1 MTQKDEWKKSL
12 ENKIEKRKKFIK
24 NVKELTDLAADAEE
38 RNKEDEAKLFF
49 VDHMPEPILV
59 ERGQPLILFEK
70 HDEERLNRYLPDF
83 SQITTEARNYI
94 IASGT
99 TDSSS
104 YAEIVETYRLSGGET
119 HPYTGGFTP
128 FEMKSIDEVSDVFT
142 SLAEEKAKKEN
153 LPPRLN
159 KINENLG
166 EMFTIALQNY
176 EKTNIGLG
184 MVHQSAMDLRA
195 VLQQLWG
202 GLVALAREKDPA
214 STKSHRFE
222 IAKQGD
228 RIFVVEC
235 LIADEVEKKKL
246 ISSLDI
252 LAKLYSDFS
261 RGDFGKNLLG
271 DDKEKLNGLYKL
283 WILTIND
290 IVNSVFSNIEF
301 QEQ

>member
-49 VDHMPEPILV
+49 VDHMPEQILV

-119 HPYTGGFTP
+119 PPYTGGFTP
-128 FEMKSIDEVSDVFT
+128 FEMKSIDEVWS
-142 SLAEEKAKKEN
+142 
-153 LPPRLN
+153 
-159 KINENLG
+159 
-166 EMFTIALQNY
+166 
-176 EKTNIGLG
+176 
-184 MVHQSAMDLRA
+184 
-195 VLQQLWG
+195 
-202 GLVALAREKDPA
+202 
-214 STKSHRFE
+214 
-222 IAKQGD
+222 
-228 RIFVVEC
+228 
-235 LIADEVEKKKL
+235 
-246 ISSLDI
+246 
-252 LAKLYSDFS
+252 
-261 RGDFGKNLLG
+261 
-271 DDKEKLNGLYKL
+271 
-283 WILTIND
+283 
-290 IVNSVFSNIEF
+290 
-301 QEQ
+301 

>member
-1 MTQKDEWKKSL
+1 MSQQEEWKKSL
-12 ENKIEKRKKFIK
+12 ENKIEKRKEFIK
-24 NVKELTDLAADAEE
+24 NVKELTDLAAEAEE

-49 VDHMPEPILV
+49 VEHMPEPILV
-59 ERGQPLILFEK
+59 ERGHPLFLFEK
-70 HDEERLNRYLPDF
+70 HGEEQLNRYLPGL
-83 SQITTEARNYI
+83 SQITAEARKYI
-94 IASGT
+94 NTSGT

-104 YAEIVETYRLSGGET
+104 YAEIVETYRLSDEGT
-119 HPYTGGFTP
+119 PPYTGGITP
-128 FEMKSIDEVSDVFT
+128 IELKSIVEVSIVF
-142 SLAEEKAKKEN
+142 SGLAEEKAKKEN

-166 EMFTIALQNY
+166 DMFTIARQNY

-214 STKSHRFE
+214 TTKNHRLE
-222 IAKQGD
+222 MAKQGD
-228 RIFVVEC
+228 RILVVEC
-235 LIADEVEKKKL
+235 LIVDEVEKKKL

-261 RGDFGKNLLG
+261 AGDFGKNLLG

-283 WILTIND
+283 WILAIND
-290 IVNSVFSNIEF
+290 IVNSVFSNVEF
-301 QEQ
+301 QE

>member
-1 MTQKDEWKKSL
+1 MSKKEEWKKAL
-12 ENKIEKRKKFIK
+12 ENKIEKSKEFIR
-24 NVKELTDLAADAEE
+24 NVKELTQVASEAEE

-49 VDHMPEPILV
+49 VEHMPEPILI
-59 ERGQPLILFEK
+59 ERGQPLFLFEK
-70 HDEERLNRYLPDF
+70 HDEEQLNRYLPGL
-83 SQITTEARNYI
+83 SQITADARKYI
-94 IASGT
+94 NTSGT
-99 TDSSS
+99 STSSA
-104 YAEIVETYRLSGGET
+104 YAEIVRTYRLSEAGISPFTE
-119 HPYTGGFTP
+119 GFTP
-128 FEMKSIDEVSDVFT
+128 IEVKSIEEVSIVF
-142 SLAEEKAKKEN
+142 SELAEEKAKKEN

-166 EMFTIALQNY
+166 DMFTIASQNY
-176 EKTNIGLG
+176 KKTNIGLV

-202 GLVALAREKDPA
+202 GLVSLARGKNPA
-214 STKSHRFE
+214 GTKSHRFE
-222 IAKQGD
+222 MAKQGD

-235 LIADEVEKKKL
+235 LIVDEVEKKKL

-261 RGDFGKNLLG
+261 ASDFGKNLLG
-271 DDKEKLNGLYKL
+271 DDNEKLNGLYKL

-301 QEQ
+301 QE

>member
-1 MTQKDEWKKSL
+1 MSKKDEWKKSL
-12 ENKIEKRKKFIK
+12 ENKIEKRKEFIK
-24 NVKELTDLAADAEE
+24 NVKELTKVAAEAEE

-49 VDHMPEPILV
+49 VEHMPDSILL
-59 ERGQPLILFEK
+59 ERGQPLFLFEK
-70 HDEERLNRYLPDF
+70 HDEEQLNKYLPGL
-83 SQITTEARNYI
+83 SQITGEARKYI
-94 IASGT
+94 NISGNST
-99 TDSSS
+99 SSA
-104 YAEIVETYRLSGGET
+104 YAEIASTYRLSEAVAPPFT
-119 HPYTGGFTP
+119 ESFTP
-128 FEMKSIDEVSDVFT
+128 IELKSIDEVSIVF
-142 SLAEEKAKKEN
+142 SNLAEEKAKKEN
-153 LPPRLN
+153 LPPRLD

-166 EMFTIALQNY
+166 DMFTIAVQNF

-214 STKSHRFE
+214 TTKKRRFE
-222 IAKQGD
+222 MTKDGD
-228 RIFVVEC
+228 RIFVAMC
-235 LIADEVEKKKL
+235 LIVDDVEKKKM

-261 RGDFGKNLLG
+261 EGNFGKNLLG

-290 IVNSVFSNIEF
+290 IVNSIFSNIEF
-301 QEQ
+301 QE